1 MQIIRQLK
9 ICLSQCDKKGHADP
23 QDTSRRHILGGSD
36 RPWRTGRLVEVRNT
50 TFSADAAQYKW
61 DMSPKDRNGG
71 SNRSRLC
78 LTMHPARY
86 DDKEVLEK
94 YDCSIKKYGLC
105 EKKGLR

>member
-1 MQIIRQLK
+1 MYTRTDHPGDMLTFWVGVT
-9 ICLSQCDKKGHADP
+9 DH
-23 QDTSRRHILGGSD
+23 GGPEGS
-36 RPWRTGRLVEVRNT
+36 WRFVTDNT
-50 TFSADAAQYKW
+50 TFSADAAQYQWDKW
-61 DMSPKDRNGG
+61 PRNRNGG

-105 EKKGLR
+105 EKKGLQ